1 MKLPSARWWAR
12 FAVGLLWT
20 PVAAEMF
27 LRTFAPV
34 PMLPRYIQAGPLGI
48 RENMP
53 NQTYRHKTPEYTVEI
68 RTNSIGLRADQEFSK
83 EKPAGVKRIVVLGD
97 SFGMGYGVN
106 IEESSLGIL
115 ERMLEERTGCEIEV
129 LNFSVSGF
137 GPAEELLVL
146 EGIALEYEPDL
157 VIQYYYTNDPTD
169 DLRANL
175 FALQDGEL
183 VRASATYLPAVKTRE
198 YLFSFAA
205 YRWLAGESHL
215 YNLARDRAG
224 GLAKKWLAQIRSLLS
239 PTAARRTAS
248 DSNEDGDRIIGPSP
262 AQELTLA
269 TLARMRESTEARGAE
284 FLVMSIPVR
293 QARAL
298 FSDSFPFEATHKL
311 PVISPIER
319 FRSAGGEMLYWER
332 SHGHWTPL
340 GCELVAEEIFSKLS
354 EGNTIARD
362 SCE

>member
-1 MKLPSARWWAR
+1 MRFPSTRWWAR

-27 LRTFAPV
+27 LRTLAPV

-53 NQTYRHKTPEYTVEI
+53 NQTYRHQTPEYTVEI
-68 RTNSIGLRADQEFSK
+68 RTNSIGLRADQEFTK
-83 EKPAGVKRIVVLGD
+83 TKPEGTKRIVVLGD

-106 IEESSLGIL
+106 IEDSSLGVL
-115 ERMLEERTGCEIEV
+115 ERKLEDRTGCEIEI

-146 EGIALEYEPDL
+146 EGIALDYEPDL

-175 FALQDGEL
+175 FALEDGEL
-183 VRASATYLPAVKTRE
+183 VRASPSYLPAVKTRE
-198 YLFSFAA
+198 FLFSFAA

-224 GLAKKWLAQIRSLLS
+224 GLAKQWLAQVRSLLKATTTE
-239 PTAARRTAS
+239 PPAS
-248 DSNEDGDRIIGPSP
+248 DSNQDADRPVGPSP
-262 AQELTLA
+262 AQKLTLA
-269 TLARMRESTEARGAE
+269 TLARMQDSAEAGGTE

-293 QARAL
+293 QARDR
-298 FSDSFPFEATHKL
+298 FRDSFPFELNHDL
-311 PVISPIER
+311 PVISPIEQ

-340 GCELVAEEIFSKLS
+340 GCRLVAETVLEHILK
-354 EGNTIARD
+354 EGLLGSD
-362 SCE
+362 CD